1 MSLQETTT
9 YLVNVRLSTEQGEC
23 PDEYEFER
31 LVADQMSGV
40 LDEDT
45 GLHSIA
51 VYGAMIVEPEDEEP
65 EEEPQNFSLTV
76 NNSIISATDDA

>member
-51 VYGAMIVEPEDEEP
+51 VYGAMIVEDP
-65 EEEPQNFSLTV
+65 
-76 NNSIISATDDA
+76 